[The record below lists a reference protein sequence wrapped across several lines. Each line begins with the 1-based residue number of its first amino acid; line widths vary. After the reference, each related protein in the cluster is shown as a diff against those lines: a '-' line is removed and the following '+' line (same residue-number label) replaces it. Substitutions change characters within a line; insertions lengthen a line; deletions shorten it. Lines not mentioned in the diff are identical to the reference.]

1 MAIFPCSQAVLN
13 QSLVANQTRNRAR
26 TRSVT
31 PDAKNKDE
39 NKKLKITPATVQVT
53 VSQICLLL
61 SIRDIIA
68 IMMQS
73 LGL

>member
-13 QSLVANQTRNRAR
+13 QSLVVNQTRNRAR
-26 TRSVT
+26 IRSVT
-31 PDAKNKDE
+31 PGAKNKDE
-39 NKKLKITPATVQVT
+39 NKKFKITPATGQVT

-61 SIRDIIA
+61 LIRDIIA

-73 LGL
+73 LGF